1 MAGLLLGTCC
11 HGLVPRPG
19 NMPQQWSSHGP
30 VILFSIDIPFC
41 NMFPAVAHPKPS
53 HSIHYL

>member
-30 VILFSIDIPFC
+30 VILFIIFNLLSLTPTSTLLTFTF
-41 NMFPAVAHPKPS
+41 N
-53 HSIHYL
+53 